1 MRKVLKRLK
10 LNKKGFTFAECIVA
24 IALFAIVGTLAFT
37 MFNTA
42 TRYMSKAKKEEAK
55 RSQAQEQALLNT
67 FMYKEG
73 DEVMGYIIYPS
84 RVLQVSYISTS
95 EGNVPQYSVVLNYD
109 TDYGSVPFAVAV
121 EKSGTPKVP
130 HIPSITKYQVTSDK
144 GTKRI
149 LFIYDDDIDY
159 DLNDPEAVGRNILLF
174 DDVGKYFKD
183 QNEKTRKNFKK

>member
-1 MRKVLKRLK
+1 MKKVLKRLK

-67 FMYKEG
+67 FMYNEG
-73 DEVMGYIIYPS
+73 DTKGYIIYPS
-84 RVLQVSYISTS
+84 RVLQVTYISTS
-95 EGNVPQYSVVLNYD
+95 KGNVPQYAVVLNYN

-121 EKSGTPKVP
+121 EKVGAPKVP
-130 HIPSITKYQVTSDK
+130 YIHSITKYQVTSDK

-149 LFIYDDDIDY
+149 LFVYDGDIDY
-159 DLNDPEAVGRNILLF
+159 DLNDPEQVKSNILTL
-174 DDVGKYFKD
+174 DDVDRYFKD
-183 QNEKTRKNFKK
+183 

>member
-1 MRKVLKRLK
+1 MKRLK

-67 FMYKEG
+67 FKYKEG
-73 DEVMGYIIYPS
+73 DEVKGYIIYPS
-84 RVLQVSYISTS
+84 RVLQVSYINTS
-95 EGNVPQYSVVLNYD
+95 KGNVPQYSVVLNYD

-121 EKSGTPKVP
+121 EKNGTPQ
-130 HIPSITKYQVTSDK
+130 SQYTYNITRYQVTSDK

-149 LFIYDDDIDY
+149 LFVYDDDIDY
-159 DLNDPEAVGRNILLF
+159 DLNNPEEVKSNVLTLDEVDR
-174 DDVGKYFKD
+174 YFKD
-183 QNEKTRKNFKK
+183 

>member
-67 FMYKEG
+67 FMYN
-73 DEVMGYIIYPS
+73 DQYIVYPHS
-84 RVLQVSYISTS
+84 ILQVSYISTS
-95 EGNVPQYSVVLNYD
+95 KGKVAQYAAVLNYD
-109 TDYGSVPFAVAV
+109 TDYGAVPFAVAV
-121 EKSGTPKVP
+121 EKVGAPKVP
-130 HIPSITKYQVTSDK
+130 YIHSITKYQVTSDK
-144 GTKRI
+144 GTKRWI
-149 LFIYDDDIDY
+149 FIFNDDTVSY
-159 DLNDPEAVGRNILLF
+159 DL
-174 DDVGKYFKD
+174 KD
-183 QNEKTRKNFKK
+183 TQQLENYSLPKEWVTTNYKN

>member
-1 MRKVLKRLK
+1 MKKVLKRLK

-73 DEVMGYIIYPS
+73 DEVKGYIIYPS
-84 RVLQVSYISTS
+84 RVLQVSYINTS
-95 EGNVPQYSVVLNYD
+95 KGNVPQYSVVLNYD

-121 EKSGTPKVP
+121 EKNGTPQ
-130 HIPSITKYQVTSDK
+130 SQYTYNITRYQVTSDK

-149 LFIYDDDIDY
+149 LFVYDDDIDY
-159 DLNDPEAVGRNILLF
+159 DLNNPEEVKSNVLTLDEVDR
-174 DDVGKYFKD
+174 YFKD
-183 QNEKTRKNFKK
+183 

>member
-55 RSQAQEQALLNT
+55 RAQAQEQALLNT
-67 FMYKEG
+67 FKYKEG
-73 DEVMGYIIYPS
+73 DEVKGYIIYPS

-95 EGNVPQYSVVLNYD
+95 KGNVPQYSVVLNYD
-109 TDYGSVPFAVAV
+109 TDYGAVPFAVAV
-121 EKSGTPKVP
+121 EKVGAPKVP
-130 HIPSITKYQVTSDK
+130 YHHNITKYQVTSDK

-149 LFIYDDDIDY
+149 LFVYDDDIDY
-159 DLNDPEAVGRNILLF
+159 DLNNPEEVKSNVLTLDEVDR
-174 DDVGKYFKD
+174 YFKD
-183 QNEKTRKNFKK
+183 

>member
-1 MRKVLKRLK
+1 MKKVLKRLK

-67 FMYKEG
+67 FKYKEG
-73 DEVMGYIIYPS
+73 DKELGYIIYPS
-84 RVLQVSYISTS
+84 RVLQVSYIKATLNNV
-95 EGNVPQYSVVLNYD
+95 EQNVPQYSVVLNYD

-121 EKSGTPKVP
+121 EKVGAPQVP
-130 HIPSITKYQVTSDK
+130 YHHSITKYQVTSDK
-144 GTKRI
+144 GKKRI

-159 DLNDPEAVGRNILLF
+159 DLNKPEQVEEHILLL

-183 QNEKTRKNFKK
+183 

>member
-67 FMYKEG
+67 FMYK
-73 DEVMGYIIYPS
+73 DKYIVYPHS
-84 RVLQVSYISTS
+84 ILQVSYIKATQN
-95 EGNVPQYSVVLNYD
+95 NVEQNVAQYAAVLNYD
-109 TDYGSVPFAVAV
+109 TDYGSVPFAISI
-121 EKSGTPKVP
+121 EPTKVQATTYP
-130 HIPSITKYQVTSDK
+130 IYPFTRYQVTSDK
-144 GTKRI
+144 GTKRWI
-149 LFIYDDDIDY
+149 FIFNDDVESY
-159 DLNDPEAVGRNILLF
+159 DLKNTQ
-174 DDVGKYFKD
+174 DVENYSITKQFVADNY
-183 QNEKTRKNFKK
+183 KN

>member
-67 FMYKEG
+67 FMYNDK
-73 DEVMGYIIYPS
+73 YIVYPHS
-84 RVLQVSYISTS
+84 ILQVSYIRTTQNNV
-95 EGNVPQYSVVLNYD
+95 EQNVPQYAAVLNYD
-109 TDYGSVPFAVAV
+109 TDYGSVPFAISI
-121 EKSGTPKVP
+121 EPTKVQATTYP
-130 HIPSITKYQVTSDK
+130 IYPFTRYQVTSDK
-144 GTKRI
+144 GTKRWI
-149 LFIYDDDIDY
+149 FIFNDDVESY
-159 DLNDPEAVGRNILLF
+159 DLKNTQ
-174 DDVGKYFKD
+174 DVEKYSLSKD
-183 QNEKTRKNFKK
+183 WVKDNYKS

>member
-1 MRKVLKRLK
+1 MKKVLKRLK

-67 FMYKEG
+67 FKYKED
-73 DEVMGYIIYPS
+73 DEVKGYIIYPS

-95 EGNVPQYSVVLNYD
+95 KGNVPQYSVVLNYD

-121 EKSGTPKVP
+121 EKNGTPQ
-130 HIPSITKYQVTSDK
+130 SQYTYNITRYQVTSDK

-149 LFIYDDDIDY
+149 LFVFVDDIDY
-159 DLNDPEAVGRNILLF
+159 ALNNPEEVKSNVLTLEEVDR
-174 DDVGKYFKD
+174 YCKD
-183 QNEKTRKNFKK
+183 

>member
-1 MRKVLKRLK
+1 MKKVLKRLK

-67 FMYKEG
+67 FMYNDK
-73 DEVMGYIIYPS
+73 YIVYPHS
-84 RVLQVSYISTS
+84 ILQVSYISTS
-95 EGNVPQYSVVLNYD
+95 KGNVPQYSVVLNYD

-121 EKSGTPKVP
+121 EKNGTPQTQYTYN
-130 HIPSITKYQVTSDK
+130 ITRYQVTSDK

-149 LFIYDDDIDY
+149 LFVYDGDIDY
-159 DLNDPEAVGRNILLF
+159 DLNDPEQVKDHILPLEW
-174 DDVGKYFKD
+174 V
-183 QNEKTRKNFKK
+183 KNNYKN

>member
-67 FMYKEG
+67 FMYNDK
-73 DEVMGYIIYPS
+73 YIVYPHS
-84 RVLQVSYISTS
+84 ILQVSYIKVTQN
-95 EGNVPQYSVVLNYD
+95 NVEQNVAQYAAVLNYD
-109 TDYGSVPFAVAV
+109 TDYGSVPFAISIEPTKVQTTI
-121 EKSGTPKVP
+121 TPWNYAF
-130 HIPSITKYQVTSDK
+130 TRYQVTSDK
-144 GTKRI
+144 GTKRWI
-149 LFIYDDDIDY
+149 FIFNDDTVSY
-159 DLNDPEAVGRNILLF
+159 DL
-174 DDVGKYFKD
+174 
-183 QNEKTRKNFKK
+183 KNTEQLENYSITKQFVADNYKN

>member
-55 RSQAQEQALLNT
+55 RAQAQEQALLNT
-67 FMYKEG
+67 FMYNDK
-73 DEVMGYIIYPS
+73 YIVYPHS
-84 RVLQVSYISTS
+84 ILQVSYISTS
-95 EGNVPQYSVVLNYD
+95 KGKVAQYAAVLNYD

-121 EKSGTPKVP
+121 EKNGTPQTQYTYN
-130 HIPSITKYQVTSDK
+130 ITRYQVTSDK

-149 LFIYDDDIDY
+149 LFVYDGDIDY
-159 DLNDPEAVGRNILLF
+159 DLNDPEQVKDHILPLEW
-174 DDVGKYFKD
+174 V
-183 QNEKTRKNFKK
+183 KNNYKN

>member
-1 MRKVLKRLK
+1 MKKVLKRFK

-95 EGNVPQYSVVLNYD
+95 KGNVPQYSVVLNYD
-109 TDYGSVPFAVAV
+109 TDYGSVPFAVSV
-121 EKSGTPKVP
+121 EKVGAPKVP
-130 HIPSITKYQVTSDK
+130 YIHSITKYQVTSDK

-149 LFIYDDDIDY
+149 LFVYDGDIDY
-159 DLNDPEAVGRNILLF
+159 DLNDPEQVKSNILTLNE
-174 DDVGKYFKD
+174 VKTYFKD
-183 QNEKTRKNFKK
+183 